1 MNHIFTSSVLKVT
14 FLEFVSFNSFYYV
27 MEPWLFLHCVYTV
40 AEGSSNSTTADSV
53 SVAAVEKLK
62 AQLIQKQSDLTAVLQ
77 AFEDYKEITK

>member
-1 MNHIFTSSVLKVT
+1 MFPL
-14 FLEFVSFNSFYYV
+14 
-27 MEPWLFLHCVYTV
+27 

-62 AQLIQKQSDLTAVLQ
+62 AQLVQKQSDLAAVLQ